1 MSPSVRPLAPRE
13 LGDRLARGDDLF
25 LLDVR
30 EPHEFEFAHLAG
42 SVLIPR
48 GELASRIGELDPN
61 RTIVCIC
68 HHGIRSLQAAA
79 FLAARDFSEVMN
91 LEGGL
96 DRWSIEVDPALPR
109 YGNG

>member
-1 MSPSVRPLAPRE
+1 MSVGPRRIAPRD
-13 LGDRLARGDDLF
+13 LRDRLARGDDLC

-30 EPHEFEFAHLAG
+30 EPQEFEFARLDG

-48 GELASRIGELDPN
+48 GELHARLDELDPE

-79 FLAARDFSEVMN
+79 FLVSHDFPDVMN

-96 DRWSIEVDPALPR
+96 DRWSIEVDPAVPR
-109 YGNG
+109 YGN

>member
-1 MSPSVRPLAPRE
+1 MSAAPRRITPRE
-13 LGDRLARGDDLF
+13 LRDRLARGDDLF

-30 EPHEFEFAHLAG
+30 EPHEFEFARLEG
-42 SVLIPR
+42 SFLIPR
-48 GELASRIGELDPN
+48 GELSARLDELDPD
-61 RTIVCIC
+61 RTIVCVC

-79 FLAARDFSEVMN
+79 FLAVRDFPDVMN

-109 YGNG
+109 Y